1 MRTQLMDWVALCY
14 NPYIGVSLYYTSL
27 LPKSKDSSDSPSF
40 TIHLDSSHALLSE
53 HRRAPAVPAN
63 LHQGRLLVRKGHL
76 PLLVEADVLEV
87 SDEPGKQAIDCI
99 S

>member
-1 MRTQLMDWVALCY
+1 MDWGFSV
-14 NPYIGVSLYYTSL
+14 LYFSSSQKQRQQRFPF
-27 LPKSKDSSDSPSF
+27 LP
-40 TIHLDSSHALLSE
+40 IHLDSSHTLLSE